1 MRQGELRVEGNRLFK
16 VPLFAKAAEQY
27 TAAIGKWKHPAFY
40 FNLAV
45 AQLNLGQDVEA
56 RDSLEHALH
65 YGEAALGADDF
76 KEAQKQLRELE
87 QLLGRIRITSS
98 TEGAEITID
107 GATLFATVCGWCH
120 QDGGRAEGK
129 GPKLAGTTRSDEFIL
144 NRIRNGK
151 TGAMPAFAGSFS
163 EGQIIAILAYI
174 RTLED
179 TP

>member
-1 MRQGELRVEGNRLFK
+1 MWMSVFLDRAALTVSLATLTLALSITCISAQQG
-16 VPLFAKAAEQY
+16 PTPAAKA
-27 TAAIGKWKHPAFY
+27 PPP
-40 FNLAV
+40 
-45 AQLNLGQDVEA
+45 
-56 RDSLEHALH
+56 
-65 YGEAALGADDF
+65 GEASPND
-76 KEAQKQLRELE
+76 
-87 QLLGRIRITSS
+87 
-98 TEGAEITID
+98 ID

-151 TGAMPAFAGSFS
+151 TGAMPAFGGSFS
-163 EGQIIAILAYI
+163 EGQIVAILAYI